1 VQFRAGPK
9 THIFTEGFHFSV
21 YINALKYDDDLLV
34 RLRIIMNNNRLLD
47 VSHSISFVPIL
58 LESNH
63 LYCRAC

>member
-1 VQFRAGPK
+1 MQFRAGPK
-9 THIFTEGFHFSV
+9 THIFTEGFHLSV
-21 YINALKYDDDLLV
+21 NINALKYDDDLLV
-34 RLRIIMNNNRLLD
+34 QVRIIRNNRLLD